1 MGVSFSGELAYEI
14 HIPNASLYAAYL
26 AIQKAGLQ
34 FNIKLFGARAVDS
47 MRLEKG
53 FLHWKADILTEFDPF
68 ETGLD
73 KFVNMNKNE
82 FIGKEALK
90 NRQSKE
96 CLNKLVS
103 LEISTKIA
111 PAHGGATLSIKNKV
125 IGTVTS
131 GDWGH
136 RINKNIAYAFIKSE
150 YSSIGSEVFVDIL
163 GEKINAKIIES
174 CPYDPN
180 FNIIKG

>member
-1 MGVSFSGELAYEI
+1 MSISKETNLFKHFSDCLDFKASFPINSFLFILTNLFKPVS
-14 HIPNASLYAAYL
+14 
-26 AIQKAGLQ
+26 
-34 FNIKLFGARAVDS
+34 
-47 MRLEKG
+47 KG

-68 ETGLD
+68 ETGLN

-90 NRQSKE
+90 FRQSEK

-103 LEISTKIA
+103 LEIDTKHA
-111 PAHGGATLSIKNKV
+111 PAHGGATVSIDNKV
-125 IGTVTS
+125 VGTITS

-150 YSSIGSEVFVDIL
+150 YSSIGTETFVDIL
-163 GEKINAKIIES
+163 GEKISAEIIEP

-180 FNIIKG
+180 FDIIKS